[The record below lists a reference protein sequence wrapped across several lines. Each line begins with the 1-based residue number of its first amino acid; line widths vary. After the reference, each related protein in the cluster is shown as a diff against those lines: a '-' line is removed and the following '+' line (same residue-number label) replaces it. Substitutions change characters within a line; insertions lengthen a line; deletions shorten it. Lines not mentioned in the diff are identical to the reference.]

1 MLGIGERIMNIEFEK
16 EDMERKVSALA
27 TIIQN
32 MNVPDLRKDV
42 TRMSNIRW
50 LSRNLRIQNAD
61 HPMFDTAD
69 EMVNFIFRK
78 SFLLKKEK

>member
-1 MLGIGERIMNIEFEK
+1 MNIQIEK
-16 EDMERKVSALA
+16 EDVERKMSDLS
-27 TIIQN
+27 TILN
-32 MNVPDLRKDV
+32 TMNVPDFRKDV

-50 LSRNLRIQNAD
+50 LNRNLRIQNAD
-61 HPMFDTAD
+61 HPMFDAAS

>member
-1 MLGIGERIMNIEFEK
+1 MNIQIEK
-16 EDMERKVSALA
+16 EDVERKISALS
-27 TIIQN
+27 TILN
-32 MNVPDLRKDV
+32 TMNVPDLRKDV

-50 LSRNLRIQNAD
+50 LSRNLRVQNSD
-61 HPMFDTAD
+61 HPMFDTAN

>member
-1 MLGIGERIMNIEFEK
+1 MNIRIEK
-16 EDMERKVSALA
+16 EDVERKLTALS
-27 TIIQN
+27 TILN
-32 MNVPDLRKDV
+32 TMNVPDLRKDV

-61 HPMFDTAD
+61 HPMFDTAN

>member
-1 MLGIGERIMNIEFEK
+1 MMNIEFEK

-27 TIIQN
+27 AIVQN
-32 MNVPDLRKDV
+32 MNVPDFRKDV

-61 HPMFDTAD
+61 HPMFDTAN

-78 SFLLKKEK
+78 SFLLKKESDHD

>member
-1 MLGIGERIMNIEFEK
+1 MMNIEFEK

-27 TIIQN
+27 SIVQS
-32 MNVPDLRKDV
+32 MNVPDFRKDV

-61 HPMFDTAD
+61 HPMFDTAN

-78 SFLLKKEK
+78 SFLLKKVSDHD

>member
-1 MLGIGERIMNIEFEK
+1 MNIRIEK
-16 EDMERKVSALA
+16 EDVERKLTALS
-27 TIIQN
+27 TILN
-32 MNVPDLRKDV
+32 TMNVPDLRKDV
-42 TRMSNIRW
+42 TCMSNIRW

>member
-1 MLGIGERIMNIEFEK
+1 MNIQIEK
-16 EDMERKVSALA
+16 EDIERKMSALS
-27 TIIQN
+27 TILN
-32 MNVPDLRKDV
+32 TMNVPDFRKDV

-50 LSRNLRIQNAD
+50 LNRNLRIQNAD
-61 HPMFDTAD
+61 HPMFDAAI